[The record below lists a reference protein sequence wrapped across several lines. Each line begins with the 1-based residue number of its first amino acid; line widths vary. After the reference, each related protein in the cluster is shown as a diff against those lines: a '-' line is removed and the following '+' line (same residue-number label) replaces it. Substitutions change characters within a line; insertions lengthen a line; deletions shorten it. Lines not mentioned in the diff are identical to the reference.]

1 MNDLPRLF
9 AYYLYDIEKPKKE
22 IAHMTAEK
30 NANPWASLPRGS
42 VVILQ
47 TVVGSSVHGTSVEG
61 TDDRDEMAICIEPAD
76 KVLGLSHFET
86 MVYRTQPEGVRSGPG
101 DLDLVVHTLRKF
113 ARLAARG
120 NPTILLPLFAPSSHI
135 MWSSGLGHA
144 LRDQRSMFVSKAA
157 GRAFLGY
164 FVAQKERLMG
174 DRGQMR
180 VTRPELIEK
189 YGFDTKY
196 AGHVIRLGWQG
207 IELMESGKITLPM
220 PPVQRAVVVG
230 VRTGGYTFQQ
240 VLSMVGDLER
250 ALRDAVD
257 ASDLPDQADAAK
269 IDAFCVGAYLDTWR
283 PHGALYDQ

>member
-47 TVVGSSVHGTSVEG
+47 AVVGSSVHGTSVEG
-61 TDDRDEMAICIEPAD
+61 TDDRDEMAICIEPPE

-101 DLDLVVHTLRKF
+101 GLDLVVHTLRKF

-120 NPTILLPLFAPSSHI
+120 NPTILLPLFAPSSHVL
-135 MWSSGLGHA
+135 WSNGIGRRLVE
-144 LRDQRSMFVSKAA
+144 QRSMFVSKAA

-164 FVAQKERLMG
+164 LIAQKERLMG

-180 VTRPELIEK
+180 VTRPELVEQ

-207 IELMESGKITLPM
+207 VELMEWGKITLPM
-220 PPVQRAVVVG
+220 PKYQRDYVVG
-230 VRTGGYTFQQ
+230 VRTGRYSFNQ
-240 VLSMVGDLER
+240 VLQMAGDLEHNLR
-250 ALRDAVD
+250 AAIDTTV
-257 ASDLPDQADAAK
+257 LPDKADDAK
-269 IDAFCVGAYLDTWR
+269 IDEFCVSAYLDTWR
-283 PHGALYDQ
+283 QHGALYRG